1 MHQTLYKMTRV
12 EIRIPVITNRKR
24 MARCV
29 SAIRGLKADASTGF
43 ISMRDVDLC
52 LCSVF
57 CKVDRQSRQRIS
69 LWFTKTYILERKRQV
84 NNSAPYPVP
93 EASFMPCASLK

>member
-1 MHQTLYKMTRV
+1 MTRV
-12 EIRIPVITNRKR
+12 EIRIPAITNRKR
-24 MARCV
+24 LVRSV

-43 ISMRDVDLC
+43 INMRDVDLC

-57 CKVDRQSRQRIS
+57 CKVDTKSRQRIS
-69 LWFTKTYILERKRQV
+69 FWFSKTYVLERKRQV

-93 EASFMPCASLK
+93 EASFVPCASLK